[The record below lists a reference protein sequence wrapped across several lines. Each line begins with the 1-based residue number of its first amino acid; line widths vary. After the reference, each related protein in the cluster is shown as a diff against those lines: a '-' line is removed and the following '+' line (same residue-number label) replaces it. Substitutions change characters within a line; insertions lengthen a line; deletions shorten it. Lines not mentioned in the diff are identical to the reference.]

1 MEPLGTDERHAAR
14 HAAASAGRRRA
25 ERYRSCT
32 SSRRRERAGSDHAT
46 RRDTLETHT
55 YANDAG
61 PAAADGHHIVNGWV
75 ARVPVTLIPTKPW
88 DIGGNRYP
96 LNVTATYH
104 VAAGRTDRATFSA
117 RGAIDAQVSSAIY
130 EMGAASSILPLICLG
145 SGIRPLAADAMSAA
159 TEYAIETDGLTR
171 RFGDFVAVDG
181 VTLKIPKGHLYG
193 FLGLN
198 GAGKTTTIRMLTTLL
213 PPSAGTAKLWGHD
226 VVREPLAVRGLVGLV
241 SDETSESQSTWTARE
256 YLSYFARIRHIAD
269 APGEVERILDD
280 VGLDARFRGKLIGTY
295 STGMK
300 RRVEIA
306 RALMG
311 RPKVLFL
318 DEPTRGLDL
327 PAKRDMWNLL
337 RRLATEDKVTTFL
350 SSHDAQEI
358 RSLCSEISVI
368 ASGRV
373 VYTGATRELGADLDT
388 FEERLIELLT
398 QHDCPV

>member
-1 MEPLGTDERHAAR
+1 M
-14 HAAASAGRRRA
+14 
-25 ERYRSCT
+25 T
-32 SSRRRERAGSDHAT
+32 SG
-46 RRDTLETHT
+46 
-55 YANDAG
+55 
-61 PAAADGHHIVNGWV
+61 V
-75 ARVPVTLIPTKPW
+75 
-88 DIGGNRYP
+88 
-96 LNVTATYH
+96 
-104 VAAGRTDRATFSA
+104 
-117 RGAIDAQVSSAIY
+117 
-130 EMGAASSILPLICLG
+130 
-145 SGIRPLAADAMSAA
+145 
-159 TEYAIETDGLTR
+159 EYAIETDGLTR

-181 VTLKIPKGHLYG
+181 VSLRIPKGHLYG

-213 PPSAGTAKLWGHD
+213 PPSGGTARLWGHD
-226 VVREPLAVRGLVGLV
+226 VVKEPLAVRALVGLV

-256 YLSYFARIRHIAD
+256 YLSYFARIRRMHD
-269 APGEVERILDD
+269 VPRRVEKILDD

-311 RPKVLFL
+311 HPKVLFL

-337 RRLATEDKVTTFL
+337 RRLAATENVTTFL

-368 ASGRV
+368 ANGRV
-373 VYTGATRELGADLDT
+373 IYTGLTGELGPDLDT

-398 QHDCPV
+398 QQVRAA